1 MAKASEQPT
10 TKFVVEYRNDEKQI
24 ESRWHYDYSK
34 TKKGPVLVE
43 ELILPKKEKKKVG
56 KDK

>member
-1 MAKASEQPT
+1 MAKASEQPI